1 MTAQAPPAS
10 PQVRPMTP
18 ADYQGGRPIPVTAEP
33 SAHATRDLIVG
44 AVVGAAALWAVP
56 KMLDALA
63 DQFAGRLW
71 TRDDAG
77 EFETELER

>member
-1 MTAQAPPAS
+1 MTDAPPAAT
-10 PQVRPMTP
+10 VRPMTP
-18 ADYQGGRPIPVTAEP
+18 ADYDKRRTVNAAPAGPE
-33 SAHATRDLIVG
+33 AHATRDLIVG

-71 TRDDAG
+71 RED
-77 EFETELER
+77 ETELDP

>member
-1 MTAQAPPAS
+1 MTAAPAS
-10 PQVRPMTP
+10 APVRPMTP
-18 ADYQGGRPIPVTAEP
+18 ADYEKGGPPNVAAP
-33 SAHATRDLIVG
+33 DAHATRDLIVG

-71 TRDDAG
+71 RDDEA
-77 EFETELER
+77 ELEP

>member
-1 MTAQAPPAS
+1 MTAQAP

-18 ADYQGGRPIPVTAEP
+18 ADYEQGQPVAPQIE
-33 SAHATRDLIVG
+33 AHATRDLIVG

-71 TRDDAG
+71 ASEDGG
-77 EFETELER
+77 EFETELEP